1 VVVAEFS
8 RLREDESFGEK
19 VMRERER
26 ERETLFRFL
35 PFLAAPE
42 NIFMGFEPI
51 T

>member
-26 ERETLFRFL
+26 ERERERNFVSVSSISGGAREYIYGL
-35 PFLAAPE
+35 
-42 NIFMGFEPI
+42 
-51 T
+51 